1 MTLAKILRLG
11 KTKKQAVW
19 AGYMEEVS
27 ERNKTFREDGG
38 AGKDKGNT

>member
-19 AGYMEEVS
+19 AGYMEEVR
-27 ERNKTFREDGG
+27 ERNETVREDSEIGR
-38 AGKDKGNT
+38 DKGNT